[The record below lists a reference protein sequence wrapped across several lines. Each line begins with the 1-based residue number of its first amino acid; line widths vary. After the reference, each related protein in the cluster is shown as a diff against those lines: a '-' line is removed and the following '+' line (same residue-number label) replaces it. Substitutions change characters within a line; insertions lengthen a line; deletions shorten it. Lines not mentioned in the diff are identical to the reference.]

1 MEDSVL
7 STAVLV
13 YAAEY
18 ERPGKVFQRASI
30 VMVSRKRKV
39 SKIEVRHNGPVFKD
53 MSVISE
59 EGGSVEGRTFRIMR
73 RLRESISLWQ
83 EGLSGVEILL
93 IFCCLLWRK
102 MKIRS

>member
-30 VMVSRKRKV
+30 VMVSEKGKV
-39 SKIEVRHNGPVFKD
+39 SKSKFAI
-53 MSVISE
+53 
-59 EGGSVEGRTFRIMR
+59 T
-73 RLRESISLWQ
+73 
-83 EGLSGVEILL
+83 GLFLKI
-93 IFCCLLWRK
+93 CLLSVRN
-102 MKIRS
+102 